1 MKFDFT
7 GLNIQ
12 AKTEEELKAAEIFA
26 LEIEKRTGIKPEIKD
41 GKPFVAFIQCAEE
54 RLPHKDCFEIELE
67 EGEMKIY
74 AHTVRGLLFGVGK
87 FLMKTV
93 YNNSQITL
101 VSDIAGK
108 HIPEKRIRGHQNAY
122 RTTPN
127 TYDAWSPEQFRD
139 HFIGMMFYGTNTT
152 ELLPPDN
159 PVTEKSY
166 NSLMKWDMKEHMEK
180 CSHYAN
186 ELDMDVSVWYPND
199 ELPEE
204 ESAALR
210 RETLEDA
217 ERIDIIFP
225 PGGDPGDYP
234 ADQFISRCVKITKEV
249 RKVKPEVQM
258 WPSAQM
264 PRGIP
269 GWGDAFVEN
278 VNNSEEGIITGVI
291 QGPNRA
297 MEIYELRR
305 RIDSKFPIRLYPDIT
320 HNVRCEYAVQYP
332 SEEWHYSLCAV
343 NSRESV
349 NPRPREYKRI
359 HALKSP
365 YTVGSVSY
373 SEGVT
378 DDVNKFVWG
387 RLEWDRSQSIK
398 TILEDYARLFFPE
411 FPSAYAIA
419 QAISG
424 LEYNWIGDP
433 LDNPNIEN
441 TYREFRN
448 ILSACPELH
457 DNWRFLMHL
466 YRADFDSLVLMRRHF
481 ETELMDEAREYIFR
495 NDLEKAEEILNTDF
509 DESYYALHKEIF
521 EIGDKLF
528 NLIGM
533 QTSVERH
540 DALSWERGAVL
551 DLIDRPVTNR
561 RWYLKKIAEAKA
573 TENPTEYMKK
583 IMLRNKVEADE
594 MYFSFAE
601 HGYAPLDTIQQFGE
615 PYMNVMADRR
625 DNADADIPMELLKC
639 YDHYTLNANLGGF
652 TGDCDYKLIVS
663 YHAKDEKRRGIQTV
677 LANGKKIFEGD
688 TYGGERDAEF
698 DKMYLAPGYF
708 SATYIL
714 PKDVFENGCLE
725 LEIGETIDGIEIAEF
740 RIVKVK

>member
-7 GLNIQ
+7 NLSIQ
-12 AKTEEELKAAEIFA
+12 AKSADEMKAAEIFA
-26 LEIEKRTGIKPEIKD
+26 LEIEKRTGRKPEFKNE
-41 GKPFVAFIQCAEE
+41 KPMVVLAQCGEE

-67 EGEMKIY
+67 EGEMKIF
-74 AHTVRGLLFGVGK
+74 AHTVRGLIFGMGK

-93 YNNSQITL
+93 YEKEKITL
-101 VSDIAGK
+101 ISDIAGK

-122 RTTPN
+122 RKMPN

-139 HFIGMMFYGTNTT
+139 HFINLMLFGTNTT
-152 ELLPPDN
+152 ELLPPEYPETKD
-159 PVTEKSY
+159 SY

-186 ELDMDVSVWYPND
+186 ELDMDVSLWYPND
-199 ELPEE
+199 DLPED
-204 ESAALR
+204 ESAELR
-210 RETLEDA
+210 RETLKDA

-234 ADQFISRCVKITKEV
+234 ADQFVSRCVKIIKEV
-249 RKVKPEVQM
+249 RKVKPDVQM

-278 VNNSEEGIITGVI
+278 INATEDGVITGVI

-297 MEIYELRR
+297 MEVYELRR
-305 RIDSKFPIRLYPDIT
+305 RIDSRFPLRFYPDIT
-320 HNVRCEYAVQYP
+320 HNLRCEYSVQYP
-332 SEEWHYSLCAV
+332 SEAWHYSLQAV

-349 NPRPREYKRI
+349 NPRPQEYKRI
-359 HALKSP
+359 HSIKSP
-365 YTVGSVSY
+365 YTVGSVPY

-387 RLEWDRSQSIK
+387 RLEWEKDQSIK
-398 TILEDYARLFFPE
+398 SILEDYARLFFPE

-441 TYREFRN
+441 TYTAFRN
-448 ILSACPELH
+448 ILSACPQLH

-466 YRADFDSLVLMRRHF
+466 YRAEFDSLVLMRRHF

-495 NDLEKAEEILNTDF
+495 NDLEKAEEILSTDF
-509 DESYYALHKEIF
+509 DEDYYALRKEIF

-528 NLIGM
+528 DLIGM

-551 DLIDRPVTNR
+551 DQIDQPLTNR
-561 RWYLKKIAEAKA
+561 RWYLKKIAEAKE
-573 TENPTEYMKK
+573 TENANEYMKK
-583 IMLRNKVEADE
+583 IMLRNKVDDDE

-601 HGYAPLDTIQQFGE
+601 HGYAPLDTVQKHGE
-615 PYMNVMADRR
+615 PYMNVIVDKPE
-625 DNADADIPMELLKC
+625 NKNADIPMELVKC

-652 TGDCDYKLIVS
+652 TGDCDYKLMVT
-663 YHAKDEKRRGIQTV
+663 YHARDEKRKGVHTV
-677 LANGKKIFEGD
+677 IANGKTIFSGD
-688 TYGGERDAEF
+688 TYGGERNPEY
-698 DKMYLAPGYF
+698 DKMYLAPGF
-708 SATYIL
+708 FTASYII
-714 PKDVFENGCLE
+714 PKDVFVNGCLE
-725 LEIGETIDGIEIAEF
+725 FEIGETVDGIEISEF

>member
-7 GLNIQ
+7 DLVIS
-12 AKTEEELKAAEIFA
+12 ASSAEELKAAEIFA
-26 LEIEKRTGIKPEIKD
+26 TEIEKRTGKKPMT
-41 GKPFVAFIQCAEE
+41 GQGRPAVAFVQCKED

-67 EGEMKIY
+67 DGEIRIF
-74 AHTVRGLLFGVGK
+74 ALTVRGLIFGMGK

-93 YNNSQITL
+93 YDNGKITL
-101 VSDIAGK
+101 ISDIAGK

-139 HFIGMMFYGTNTT
+139 HFIDMMLFGTNTT

-159 PVTEKSY
+159 PPSESSY

-199 ELPEE
+199 ELPED
-204 ESAALR
+204 ESAELR
-210 RETLEDA
+210 RETLRNA

-234 ADQFISRCVKITKEV
+234 ADQFVSRCVKITKEL
-249 RKVKPEVQM
+249 RKVKPEIQM

-269 GWGDAFVEN
+269 GWGDMFVEKIN
-278 VNNSEEGIITGVI
+278 ETEDGIITGVI

-297 MEIYELRR
+297 MEVYELRR
-305 RIDSKFPIRLYPDIT
+305 RIDSRFPLRFYPDIT
-320 HNVRCEYAVQYP
+320 HNLRCEYSVQYP
-332 SEEWHYSLCAV
+332 SEAWHYSLCAV

-349 NPRPREYKRI
+349 NPRPQEYKRI

-378 DDVNKFVWG
+378 DDANKFVWG
-387 RLEWDRSQSIK
+387 RLEWDRTESLR
-398 TILEDYARLFFPE
+398 TILEDYARLFFYGVPAKKMAE
-411 FPSAYAIA
+411 I
-419 QAISG
+419 ISG

-433 LDNPNIEN
+433 LDNPGIEY
-441 TYREFRN
+441 T
-448 ILSACPELH
+448 LSQLRSLVAENPGMH
-457 DNWRFLMHL
+457 DRWRFLMHL
-466 YRADFDSLVLMRRHF
+466 YRAEFDMLIKMRRSF
-481 ETELMDEAREYIFR
+481 ETELIEEAREYIFR
-495 NDLEKAEEILNTDF
+495 NDLMKAEEILSADF
-509 DESYYALHKEIF
+509 DEEYYALRQEIF

-528 NLIGM
+528 ELIGM

-540 DALSWERGAVL
+540 DAKSWERGAVL
-551 DLIDRPVTNR
+551 DLIDQPVTNR
-561 RWYLKKIAEAKA
+561 RWYLKKLEEAKKTDDA
-573 TENPTEYMKK
+573 DGYMKK
-583 IMLRNKVEADE
+583 IMLRNKVDSDE

-601 HGYAPLDTIQQFGE
+601 HGYAPLDSLQKHGE
-615 PYMNVMADRR
+615 PYMNVMADRQE
-625 DNADADIPMELLKC
+625 NKNGDIPMELVKC

-652 TGDCDYKLIVS
+652 TGDCDYKLIVT
-663 YHAKDEKRRGIQTV
+663 YHSRDEERKGIHTV
-677 LANGKKIFEGD
+677 IANGKTIFSGK
-688 TYGGERDAEF
+688 TYGGERDEEY

-708 SATYIL
+708 TAAYII
-714 PKDVFENGCLE
+714 PKDVFVNGCLE
-725 LEIGETIDGIEIAEF
+725 FEIGETVDGIEISEF

>member
-7 GLNIQ
+7 NVNIQ
-12 AKTEEELKAAEIFA
+12 AESAAELKAAEIFS
-26 LEIEKRTGIKPEIKD
+26 LEIEKRTGRKPELKNE
-41 GKPFVAFIQCAEE
+41 KPCVTFSQCGEE

-67 EGEMKIY
+67 EGELKVY
-74 AHTVRGLLFGVGK
+74 AHTVRGLIFGAGK

-93 YNNSQITL
+93 YKGDKITL
-101 VSDIAGK
+101 ITDIAGK

-122 RTTPN
+122 RTMPN
-127 TYDAWSPEQFRD
+127 TYDAWSPEQFAD
-139 HFIGMMFYGTNTT
+139 HFKNLMLFGTNTT
-152 ELLPPDN
+152 EILPPDN
-159 PVTEKSY
+159 PITERSY
-166 NSLMKWDMKEHMEK
+166 NSLMKWDMKEHMDK

-199 ELPEE
+199 ELPED
-204 ESAALR
+204 ESAELR
-210 RETLEDA
+210 RETLKDA

-234 ADQFISRCVKITKEV
+234 ADQFVSRCVKITKEL
-249 RKVKPEVQM
+249 RKVKPDIQM

-269 GWGDAFVEN
+269 GWGDMFVEKI
-278 VNNSEEGIITGVI
+278 NSSEDGIITGVI

-297 MEIYELRR
+297 MEVYELRR
-305 RIDSKFPIRLYPDIT
+305 RIDSRFPLRFYPDIT
-320 HNVRCEYAVQYP
+320 HNLRCEYSVQYP
-332 SEEWHYSLCAV
+332 TEAWHYSLQAV

-349 NPRPREYKRI
+349 NPRPQEYKRI
-359 HALKSP
+359 HSIKSP

-378 DDVNKFVWG
+378 DDANKFVWG
-387 RLEWDRSQSIK
+387 RLEWEKEQSVRA
-398 TILEDYARLFFPE
+398 ILEDYARLFFPG
-411 FPSAYAIA
+411 ADYVKCA

-433 LDNPNIEN
+433 LENPNIEN
-441 TYREFRN
+441 TIASFRAIVKEN
-448 ILSACPELH
+448 PELH

-466 YRADFDSLVLMRRHF
+466 YRAEFDMLVKLRRRF
-481 ETELMDEAREYIFR
+481 ETDLLEEAKDYIFR
-495 NDLEKAEEILNTDF
+495 NKLEIAEEILSKDF
-509 DESYYALHKEIF
+509 DEDYYALHKEIF
-521 EIGDKLF
+521 SIGDKLF
-528 NLIGM
+528 DLIGM

-561 RWYLKKIAEAKA
+561 RWYLKKIAQAKETA
-573 TENPTEYMKK
+573 NPAEYMQK
-583 IMLRNKVEADE
+583 IILRNKVEADE

-601 HGYAPLDTIQQFGE
+601 HGYAPLDCTQQHGE
-615 PYMNVMADRR
+615 PYMNVISDRR
-625 DNADADIPMELLKC
+625 ENVDADIPMELLKC

-652 TGDCDYKLIVS
+652 TGGDYKLIVT
-663 YHAKDEKRRGIQTV
+663 YHAEDKERKGIQTV
-677 LANGKKIFEGD
+677 LANGKKIFEGN

-714 PKDVFENGCLE
+714 PAEVFVNGCLE

>member
-1 MKFDFT
+1 MRFDFT
-7 GLNIQ
+7 NLNIQ
-12 AKTEEELKAAEIFA
+12 AKTSEEMKAAEIFA
-26 LEIEKRTGIKPEIKD
+26 LEIEKRTGKKPEIKD
-41 GKPFVAFIQCAEE
+41 DKPVVVFSQCGEE

-67 EGEMKIY
+67 DGELKIF
-74 AHTVRGLLFGVGK
+74 AHTVRGLLFGMGK
-87 FLMKTV
+87 LLMKTV
-93 YNNSQITL
+93 YENGKITL
-101 VSDIAGK
+101 ISDIAGK

-122 RTTPN
+122 RKMPN

-139 HFIGMMFYGTNTT
+139 HFINLMLFGTNTT
-152 ELLPPDN
+152 ELLPPEYPETKD
-159 PVTEKSY
+159 SY

-186 ELDMDVSVWYPND
+186 ELDMDVSLWYPND
-199 ELPEE
+199 DLPED
-204 ESAALR
+204 ESAELR
-210 RETLEDA
+210 RETLKDA

-234 ADQFISRCVKITKEV
+234 ADQFVSRCVKIAKEV
-249 RKVKPEVQM
+249 RKVKPDVQM

-278 VNNSEEGIITGVI
+278 INATEDGIITGVI

-297 MEIYELRR
+297 MEVYELRR
-305 RIDSKFPIRLYPDIT
+305 RIDSRFPLRFYPDIT
-320 HNVRCEYAVQYP
+320 HNLRCEYSVQYP
-332 SEEWHYSLCAV
+332 SEAWHYSLQAV

-349 NPRPREYKRI
+349 NPRPQEYKRI
-359 HALKSP
+359 HSIKSP
-365 YTVGSVSY
+365 YTVGSVPY

-387 RLEWDRSQSIK
+387 RLEWEKDQSIK
-398 TILEDYARLFFPE
+398 SILEDYARLFFPE

-441 TYREFRN
+441 TYTAFRN
-448 ILSACPELH
+448 ILSACPQLH

-466 YRADFDSLVLMRRHF
+466 YRAEFDSIVLMRRHF
-481 ETELMDEAREYIFR
+481 ETELMDEARDYIFR
-495 NDLEKAEEILNTDF
+495 NNLEKAEEILNTDF
-509 DESYYALHKEIF
+509 DESYYALYKEIF

-528 NLIGM
+528 DLIGM

-540 DALSWERGAVL
+540 DALNWERGAVL

-561 RWYLKKIAEAKA
+561 RWYLKKIAEAKM
-573 TENPTEYMKK
+573 TENPAEYMKK
-583 IMLRNKVEADE
+583 IMLRNKVESDE

-601 HGYAPLDTIQQFGE
+601 HGYAPLDCTQQFGE
-615 PYMNVMADRR
+615 PYMNVIADRR
-625 DNADADIPMELLKC
+625 ENINADIPMELLKC

-663 YHAKDEKRRGIQTV
+663 YHAEDKERKGIQTV
-677 LANGKKIFEGD
+677 LANGKTIFSGN
-688 TYGGERDAEF
+688 TYGGERDEEF

-714 PKDVFENGCLE
+714 PKDVFVNGCLE
-725 LEIGETIDGIEIAEF
+725 LEIGETVDGVEIGEF

>member
-1 MKFDFT
+1 MRFDFT
-7 GLNIQ
+7 NLNIQ
-12 AKTEEELKAAEIFA
+12 AKTSEELKAAEIFA
-26 LEIEKRTGIKPEIKD
+26 LEIEKRTGKKPEFKNE
-41 GKPFVAFIQCAEE
+41 KPVVVFSQCGEE

-67 EGEMKIY
+67 DGELKIF
-74 AHTVRGLLFGVGK
+74 AHTVRGLLFGMGK

-93 YNNSQITL
+93 YENGKITL
-101 VSDIAGK
+101 ISDIAGK

-122 RTTPN
+122 RKMPN

-139 HFIGMMFYGTNTT
+139 HFINLMLFGTNTT
-152 ELLPPDN
+152 ELLPPEYPETKD
-159 PVTEKSY
+159 SY

-186 ELDMDVSVWYPND
+186 ELDMDVSLWYPND
-199 ELPEE
+199 DLPED
-204 ESAALR
+204 ESAELR
-210 RETLEDA
+210 RETLKDA

-234 ADQFISRCVKITKEV
+234 ADQFVSRCVKIAKEV
-249 RKVKPEVQM
+249 RKVKPDVQM

-278 VNNSEEGIITGVI
+278 INATEDGIITGVI

-297 MEIYELRR
+297 MEVYELRR
-305 RIDSKFPIRLYPDIT
+305 RIDSRFPLRFYPDIT
-320 HNVRCEYAVQYP
+320 HNLRCEYSVQYP
-332 SEEWHYSLCAV
+332 SEAWHYSLQAV

-349 NPRPREYKRI
+349 NPRPQEYKRI
-359 HALKSP
+359 HSIKSP
-365 YTVGSVSY
+365 YTVGSVPY

-387 RLEWDRSQSIK
+387 RLEWEKDQSIK
-398 TILEDYARLFFPE
+398 SILEDYARLFFPE

-441 TYREFRN
+441 TYTAFRN
-448 ILSACPELH
+448 ILSACPQLH

-466 YRADFDSLVLMRRHF
+466 YRAEFDSIVLMRRHF
-481 ETELMDEAREYIFR
+481 ETELMDEARDYIFR
-495 NDLEKAEEILNTDF
+495 NNLEKAEEILNTDF
-509 DESYYALHKEIF
+509 DESYYALYKEIF

-528 NLIGM
+528 DLIGM

-540 DALSWERGAVL
+540 DALNWERGAVL

-561 RWYLKKIAEAKA
+561 RWYLKKLAEAKM
-573 TENPTEYMKK
+573 TENPAEYMKK
-583 IMLRNKVEADE
+583 IMLRNKVEPDE

-601 HGYAPLDTIQQFGE
+601 HGYAPLDCTQQFGE
-615 PYMNVMADRR
+615 PYMNVIADRR
-625 DNADADIPMELLKC
+625 ENINADIPMELLKC

-663 YHAKDEKRRGIQTV
+663 YHAEDKERKGIQTV
-677 LANGKKIFEGD
+677 LANGKTIFSGN
-688 TYGGERDAEF
+688 TYGGERDEEF

-708 SATYIL
+708 SATYLL
-714 PKDVFENGCLE
+714 PKDVFVNGCLE
-725 LEIGETIDGIEIAEF
+725 LEIGETVDGVEIGEF

>member
-7 GLNIQ
+7 NLNIQ
-12 AKTEEELKAAEIFA
+12 AKTTEEMKAAEIFS
-26 LEIEKRTGIKPEIKD
+26 LEIEKRTGKKPEMKD
-41 GKPFVAFIQCAEE
+41 EKPVVVFSQCGKD
-54 RLPHKDCFEIELE
+54 RLPHKDCFQIELKD
-67 EGEMKIY
+67 GELKIF
-74 AHTVRGLLFGVGK
+74 AHTVRGLLFGMGK

-93 YNNSQITL
+93 YENGKITL
-101 VSDIAGK
+101 ISDIAGK

-122 RTTPN
+122 RKMPN

-139 HFIGMMFYGTNTT
+139 HFINLMLFGTNTT
-152 ELLPPDN
+152 ELLPPEYPETKD
-159 PVTEKSY
+159 SY
-166 NSLMKWDMKEHMEK
+166 NSLMKWDMKEHMER

-186 ELDMDVSVWYPND
+186 ELDMDVSLWYPND
-199 ELPEE
+199 ELPED
-204 ESAALR
+204 ESAELR
-210 RETLEDA
+210 RETLKDA

-234 ADQFISRCVKITKEV
+234 ADQFVSRCVKITKEV
-249 RKVKPEVQM
+249 RKVKPDVQM

-269 GWGDAFVEN
+269 GWGDMFVEKIN
-278 VNNSEEGIITGVI
+278 ATEDGIITGVI

-297 MEIYELRR
+297 MEVYELRR
-305 RIDSKFPIRLYPDIT
+305 RIDSRFPLRFYPDIT
-320 HNVRCEYAVQYP
+320 HNLRCEYSVQYP
-332 SEEWHYSLCAV
+332 TEAWHYSLQAV

-349 NPRPREYKRI
+349 NPRPQEYKRI
-359 HALKSP
+359 HSIKSP

-387 RLEWDRSQSIK
+387 RLEWEKDQSVRAM
-398 TILEDYARLFFPE
+398 LEDYARLFFPG
-411 FPSAYAIA
+411 ADYVKCA

-441 TYREFRN
+441 TLSLFRN
-448 ILSACPELH
+448 IVKENPELH

-466 YRADFDSLVLMRRHF
+466 YRAEFDMLVKMRRRA
-481 ETELMDEAREYIFR
+481 ETDAIDEARDYIFR
-495 NDLEKAEEILNTDF
+495 NDIEKAEEILSIDF
-509 DESYYALHKEIF
+509 EEDYYALHKEIF

-528 NLIGM
+528 DLIGM

-540 DALSWERGAVL
+540 DALNWERGAVL

-561 RWYLKKIAEAKA
+561 RWYLKKLAEAKK
-573 TENPTEYMKK
+573 TENLADYMKK
-583 IMLRNKVEADE
+583 IMLRNMVEPDE

-601 HGYAPLDTIQQFGE
+601 HGYAPLDCIQQHGE
-615 PYMNVMADRR
+615 PYMNVISDRR
-625 DNADADIPMELLKC
+625 ENVDADIPMELLKC

-652 TGDCDYKLIVS
+652 TGDCDYKLIVT
-663 YHAKDEKRRGIQTV
+663 YHAADKERKGIQTI
-677 LANGKKIFEGD
+677 LANGKKIFEGN

-714 PKDVFENGCLE
+714 PKDVFVNGCLE
-725 LEIGETIDGIEIAEF
+725 LEIGETVDGVEIGEF

>member
-7 GLNIQ
+7 NLNIFAQ
-12 AKTEEELKAAEIFA
+12 TTDELKAAEI
-26 LEIEKRTGIKPEIKD
+26 LSLKIEERTGRKPEIKNE
-41 GKPFVAFIQCAEE
+41 KPVVIFSQCGEE
-54 RLPHKDCFEIELE
+54 RLPHKDCFEIELTD
-67 EGEMKIY
+67 GELKIF
-74 AHTVRGLLFGVGK
+74 AHTVRGLIFGAGK
-87 FLMKTV
+87 FLMKSV
-93 YNNSQITL
+93 CDGEKVTL
-101 VSDIAGK
+101 ISDIAGK

-122 RTTPN
+122 RTMPN

-139 HFIGMMFYGTNTT
+139 HFINLMLFGTNTT
-152 ELLPPDN
+152 EILPPDN
-159 PVTEKSY
+159 PITERSY
-166 NSLMKWDMKEHMEK
+166 NSLMKWDMREHMNK

-199 ELPEE
+199 ELPED
-204 ESAALR
+204 ESAELR
-210 RETLEDA
+210 RETLKDA

-234 ADQFISRCVKITKEV
+234 ADQFVSRCVKITKEL
-249 RKVKPEVQM
+249 RKIKPEIQM

-269 GWGDAFVEN
+269 GWGDMFVEKIN
-278 VNNSEEGIITGVI
+278 ETEDGIISGVI

-297 MEIYELRR
+297 MEVYELRR
-305 RIDSKFPIRLYPDIT
+305 RIDGRFPLRFYPDIT
-320 HNVRCEYAVQYP
+320 HNLRCEYSVQYP
-332 SEEWHYSLCAV
+332 SEAWHYSLQAV

-349 NPRPREYKRI
+349 NPRPQEYKRI
-359 HALKSP
+359 HSIKSP

-378 DDVNKFVWG
+378 DDANKFVWG
-387 RLEWDRSQSIK
+387 RLEWEKEQSVREM
-398 TILEDYARLFFPE
+398 LEDYSRLFFPG
-411 FPSAYAIA
+411 ADYIRCA

-441 TYREFRN
+441 TLASFRDIVKEN
-448 ILSACPELH
+448 PELH

-466 YRADFDSLVLMRRHF
+466 YRAEFDMLVKLRRRA
-481 ETELMDEAREYIFR
+481 ETDWIAEARDYIFR
-495 NDLEKAEEILNTDF
+495 DKLEEAEEILSNDF
-509 DESYYALHKEIF
+509 DEKYYALHSEIF
-521 EIGDKLF
+521 TIGDKLF
-528 NLIGM
+528 DLIGM

-561 RWYLKKIAEAKA
+561 RWYLKKIAQAKE
-573 TENPTEYMKK
+573 TENPVLFMKK
-583 IMLRNKVEADE
+583 IMQRNKVESDE

-601 HGYAPLDTIQQFGE
+601 HGYAPLDTTQQHGE
-615 PYMNVMADRR
+615 PYMNVISDRR
-625 DNADADIPMELLKC
+625 ENVDGDIPMELLKC

-652 TGDCDYKLIVS
+652 TGDCDYKLIVT
-663 YHAKDEKRRGIQTV
+663 YHAEDKERKGVQTI
-677 LANGKKIFEGD
+677 LANGKTIYSGNN
-688 TYGGERDAEF
+688 YGGERDAEF

-708 SATYIL
+708 SASYIL
-714 PKDVFENGCLE
+714 PKDVFVNGCLE
-725 LEIGETIDGIEIAEF
+725 LEIGETVDGVEIGEF